1 MGMLML
7 MLCSAAGDGGVSVT
21 DTGAGSLCQ
30 AW

>member
-7 MLCSAAGDGGVSVT
+7 MLCSDDAGDGSVT
-21 DTGAGSLCQ
+21 NTGAGSLCQ